1 MSLAPPTRPDH
12 PIPSH
17 PQREHGAQTRRAG
30 RTAVSSRPPGMR
42 IRRPSRCGSRPLV
55 SASRKQICF
64 LSSDALLISSPC
76 DPPARSV
83 CAPSPA
89 ADRLAHGEDQQV
101 LRPLQDQSHRR
112 RSTGTSLLRPPSP
125 ALLRSQAAPPRRRLA
140 CPRLV
145 ARQPDAPTPGVG
157 SAIAHPCADP
167 PGSVYDAEH
176 PRRAGHLRTHPRAGA
191 RGGARW
197 TRSDGR

>member
-125 ALLRSQAAPPRRRLA
+125 ALLRSQAPPPPAPSMPSSGGTPARCPNSRRWIRDCPSMRRSPRQRLRCRTPPSRRTPPHTPTRWRSRRR
-140 CPRLV
+140 
-145 ARQPDAPTPGVG
+145 
-157 SAIAHPCADP
+157 
-167 PGSVYDAEH
+167 SVDQI
-176 PRRAGHLRTHPRAGA
+176 
-191 RGGARW
+191 
-197 TRSDGR
+197 